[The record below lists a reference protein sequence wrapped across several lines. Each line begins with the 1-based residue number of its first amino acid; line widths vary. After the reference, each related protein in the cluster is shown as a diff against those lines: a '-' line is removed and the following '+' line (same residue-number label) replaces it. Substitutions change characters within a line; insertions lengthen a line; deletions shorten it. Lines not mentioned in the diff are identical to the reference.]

1 MNLSENLRQDIDRT
15 ADRLLSESNLAQ
27 RRFLAFEGLITDL
40 RYLQQHDP
48 VIDPKGAAAVA
59 QWPDVNDLRL
69 KASYPAPWTDLYLNA
84 IINPTHFN
92 LNHCLTVAAMQ
103 ITDQSGL
110 PEQQDVHL
118 IPAIICM
125 FPAVH
130 RDVETDTDSPVELT
144 ATIGRTGINV
154 EHLPFWWPNLLKDA
168 ADMALNRVIADAAQ
182 TVEENNVPLFHHDDL
197 GRFMPTTSKA
207 KHLSR
212 ALFLRALA
220 KHHPLPID
228 PDLDQHFQYVADQQI
243 TAWITHA
250 INRFPQQLVPDD
262 CNYVAATGAI
272 IRPDEQLTIHQ
283 AAVQLTDRYDNPL
296 ADQEPSHNAIRII
309 LHDSDPT
316 YSHVHIPDNLDQYSH
331 RIGNLAAMLAS
342 VLARPLQHPEQHHVA
357 IAIIGRII
365 RTASI
370 CSNIHLPTISTNT
383 AIAILVT
390 HALEDIAILAPTLPT
405 ELVAPLHRDILIATN
420 AGRISAVH
428 TLTPNSQPET

>member
-1 MNLSENLRQDIDRT
+1 MARPLPQGHHRPHPLQRQPLPDRNSHADHPQERPPATAGRPPHPRHHPHPTQHPYQRPRRQRLHRRTSRHHRPLRH
-15 ADRLLSESNLAQ
+15 Q
-27 RRFLAFEGLITDL
+27 R
-40 RYLQQHDP
+40 
-48 VIDPKGAAAVA
+48 
-59 QWPDVNDLRL
+59 
-69 KASYPAPWTDLYLNA
+69 
-84 IINPTHFN
+84 PT
-92 LNHCLTVAAMQ
+92 
-103 ITDQSGL
+103 
-110 PEQQDVHL
+110 P
-118 IPAIICM
+118 P
-125 FPAVH
+125 P
-130 RDVETDTDSPVELT
+130 
-144 ATIGRTGINV
+144 
-154 EHLPFWWPNLLKDA
+154 WWPILLKNA
-168 ADMALNRVIADAAQ
+168 AHIALKKVIVNAAEP
-182 TVEENNVPLFHHDDL
+182 VDKNNVPIFHRDDL
-197 GRFMPTTSKA
+197 GRFLPTTRKA
-207 KHLSR
+207 KELNR

-428 TLTPNSQPET
+428 TLTPNPQSET

>member
-1 MNLSENLRQDIDRT
+1 MNLSENLQQAIDHTDRQ
-15 ADRLLSESNLAQ
+15 LLSESTLAQ
-27 RRFLAFEGLITDL
+27 HRFLAFEGLTNEL
-40 RYLQQHDP
+40 RYLQQHP
-48 VIDPKGAAAVA
+48 VIAPRDVAAVA
-59 QWPDVNDLRL
+59 QRPNVDDLTL
-69 KASYPAPWTDLYLNA
+69 EASYPTPWPDLYLSA
-84 IINPTHFN
+84 ITAPTHFN
-92 LNHCLTVAAMQ
+92 VNLCLTVTAMQ
-103 ITDQSGL
+103 ITPESGL
-110 PEQQDVHL
+110 PQLPDAHL
-118 IPAIICM
+118 IPAIIRTL
-125 FPAVH
+125 PNIHTNVLG
-130 RDVETDTDSPVELT
+130 DNDSTVELA
-144 ATIGRTGINV
+144 ATIGRSAINAQ
-154 EHLPFWWPNLLKDA
+154 HLPPWWPILLKNA
-168 ADMALNRVIADAAQ
+168 AHIALKKVIVNAAEP
-182 TVEENNVPLFHHDDL
+182 VDKNNVPIFHRDDL
-197 GRFMPTTSKA
+197 GRFLPTTRKA
-207 KHLSR
+207 KELNR
-212 ALFLRALA
+212 ALFLHALA

-272 IRPDEQLTIHQ
+272 ISPDEQLTIHQ

-428 TLTPNSQPET
+428 TLTPNSQSET